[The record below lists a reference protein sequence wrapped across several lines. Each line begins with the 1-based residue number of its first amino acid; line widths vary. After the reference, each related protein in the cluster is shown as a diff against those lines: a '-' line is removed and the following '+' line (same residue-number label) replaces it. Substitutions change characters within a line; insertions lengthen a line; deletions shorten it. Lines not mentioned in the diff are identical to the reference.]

1 MLLRSI
7 AAALAFATA
16 SSGAEQQLT
25 DARSEV
31 VGGSGRGAGGGDLMK
46 KQKQWL
52 ADLGDAVTR
61 AAGDHRTQ
69 LSELTKNVRF
79 DVADYATSLK
89 VKIDDLTRDIA
100 KQSSEV
106 SQWKDLTNNRANF
119 FKEKVADF
127 DVLRKT
133 ADGKTREFGDA
144 TATEMDDT

>member
-1 MLLRSI
+1 M
-7 AAALAFATA
+7 
-16 SSGAEQQLT
+16 
-25 DARSEV
+25 
-31 VGGSGRGAGGGDLMK
+31 
-46 KQKQWL
+46 
-52 ADLGDAVTR
+52 TR

-106 SQWKDLTNNRANF
+106 SQWKDQTNNRANF
-119 FKEKVADF
+119 FKETVADF

-144 TATEMDDT
+144 TATEMGDTMREFNDLLDVSSKELGLAYKTYAAEKLEGAPDWPAKQDPYRPYLYFDISG

>member
-1 MLLRSI
+1 MPLRSI

-79 DVADYATSLK
+79 DVADYATSL
-89 VKIDDLTRDIA
+89 LA
-100 KQSSEV
+100 
-106 SQWKDLTNNRANF
+106 
-119 FKEKVADF
+119 
-127 DVLRKT
+127 LRQH
-133 ADGKTREFGDA
+133 
-144 TATEMDDT
+144 